1 MGSAKQIK
9 IVCTRKLDEQI
20 VRKADKVNISL
31 ISRDLLEISS
41 KNSVSLL
48 PILLENSDPLIFTSG
63 HAIRAFK
70 SIVDKNQSFL
80 IQTNC
85 FCIEG
90 QTSQAAIEAGFK
102 VRGTGRTGQELAEKI
117 ILENIP
123 SVLHCTTA
131 HRRDELQT
139 ALEKAGMTY
148 RVLEI
153 YDKKPVPEIFEAFDG
168 VIFYSPSQVD
178 AFLMNNM
185 LEKNIPAFC
194 IGHTTESHLISKGYD
209 NVIVA
214 AQSDTAHILQCVYS
228 YFNK

>member
-9 IVCTRKLDEQI
+9 IVCTRKLDEHVI
-20 VRKADKVNISL
+20 READKGNIEL
-31 ISRDLLEISS
+31 ISRDLLEITS
-41 KNSVSLL
+41 KESESILL
-48 PILLENSDPLIFTSG
+48 ILLENSDPLIFTSG
-63 HAIRAFK
+63 HAVSSFK
-70 SIVDKNQSFL
+70 SIVEKNQSFL
-80 IQTNC
+80 IQTDC

-90 QTSQAAIEAGFK
+90 QTSQAAKDAGFK
-102 VRGTGRTGQELAEKI
+102 VLGTGKNGQELAEKI
-117 ILENIP
+117 IFEKTP

-131 HRRDELQT
+131 HRRDELQI

-148 RVLEI
+148 RVMEV
-153 YDKKPVPEIFEAFDG
+153 YDKMPVPEIFEAFDG

-185 LEKNIPAFC
+185 LKKNIPAFC
-194 IGHTTESHLISKGYD
+194 IGHTTATHLISKGYD